1 MATAVRDRYLGI
13 IEERCKA
20 EMNGA
25 AWQVRCVDRL
35 QDRGANRD
43 EALRRMLHRYVDNM
57 HEGEPVHRWSLPR

>member
-1 MATAVRDRYLGI
+1 
-13 IEERCKA
+13 
-20 EMNGA
+20 MNGA

-57 HEGEPVHRWSLPR
+57 HEGEPVHTWSLPR